1 MAFEAFKEWIEHV
14 SRDQTKKHLAKQ
26 TEAVTHVDPQ
36 EVKEA
41 IDTALRAKLVDNPA
55 EDEASSE
62 FNRRAHIHTCIEVAY
77 VDLPF
82 GPSDELV
89 EAVAKL
95 WINYFA
101 LD

>member
-1 MAFEAFKEWIEHV
+1 MKTLRNGLNTATAN
-14 SRDQTKKHLAKQ
+14 RDQTKHLARQ
-26 TEAVTHVDPQ
+26 THVDPK

-55 EDEASSE
+55 EEEASSE

-95 WINYFA
+95 